1 MKVLVIGSG
10 GREHALVR
18 TLRNSPS
25 VDEVLCLPGNPGISG
40 EARLLSGSAGDL
52 KAIRQAAQKEKPDLV
67 VVGPEAPLVDGLADI
82 LREDGFSVFGVGKQ
96 GAQLE
101 ASKAFAKDF
110 MVKAG
115 IPTALHKT
123 FTDSEKA
130 FAFAKE
136 LGPCVVKADGLAA
149 GKGVVVCENL
159 SETKKAIDD
168 CLIGGR
174 FGESGSTVIVEERL
188 EGEEISIFA
197 ISDGNR
203 YVLLSPAQDHKRLSD
218 NDQGPNTGGMGAY
231 APTPLIS
238 SAEIQDVRKNV
249 LDPVLEG
256 MKKAGQPYIGVLYV
270 GLILTSDGP
279 KVIEFNVRFGDP
291 EAQVVLPLVDEDL
304 ALLLSKAANGTLN
317 QTEVRMKDGYY
328 ACVVL
333 AAPGYPD
340 HPKKGLELDLWS
352 WTDNKDLQLFQ
363 AGTEIKNKI
372 LMTAGGRVLSI
383 VGYGQRLED
392 AVEKAYVGVDRA
404 KFPGCQYRR
413 DIGQKALRKAV

>member
-40 EARLLSGSAGDL
+40 EARLLDGSADDIEAVRL
-52 KAIRQAAQKEKPDLV
+52 AAKREKPDLV

-82 LREDGFSVFGVGKQ
+82 LRQDGFCVFGTGKQ
-96 GAQLE
+96 GARLE

-115 IPTALHKT
+115 IPTAVHKT
-123 FTDSEKA
+123 FRDPTAA
-130 FAFAKE
+130 FAYAKE

-149 GKGVVVCENL
+149 GKGVVVCE
-159 SETKKAIDD
+159 SASQAKKAIDD

-174 FGESGSTVIVEERL
+174 FGDSGSTVIVEEKL
-188 EGEEISIFA
+188 EGEEVSIFA
-197 ISDGNR
+197 ISDGSR
-203 YVLLSPAQDHKRLSD
+203 YVLLAPAQDHKRLGD

-238 SAEIQDVRKNV
+238 SLQIQDVRTNIV
-249 LDPVLEG
+249 DPVLEG
-256 MKKAGQPYIGVLYV
+256 MKKAGQPYSGVLYV

-304 ALLLSKAANGTLN
+304 ALLLSRAASGTLK
-317 QTEVRMKDGYY
+317 QAEVRMKEGYY

-340 HPKKGLELDLWS
+340 HPEKGLELDLWS
-352 WTDNKDLQLFQ
+352 WTDNKELQLFQ

-372 LMTAGGRVLSI
+372 LMTAGGRVLGI
-383 VGYGQRLED
+383 VGYGQKLED
-392 AVEKAYVGVDRA
+392 AVKKAYVGVDRA

-413 DIGQKALRKAV
+413 DIGQKALRKVV